1 MEDCPHFTVH
11 HLTAI
16 DKSIN
21 LLENHTGVLTCYFCQ
36 SKKPE
41 VWVCINPECMQ
52 AFCFDGGCDHSYFHF
67 TEDKTHCLHLSLP
80 SMRLCCYICDKEY
93 NIEKNPRTLNGV
105 RRGSNCSIELCRN
118 NVVASNSGESA
129 EEDSD
134 DEYRLTK
141 DHKPTGLTGLQNIGN
156 TCYMNAA
163 LQALSNTPPL
173 TEYFLTCFPE
183 NPCHQSDNPLHLSRA
198 YHRLLQEIW
207 HTKRPGYVT
216 PTTIL
221 YTMRNVYPMFRGFHQ
236 HDTQEFLRCFM
247 DQLHEELKECE
258 LEVVPSRRH
267 SYKAISRKQSLEQ
280 GHLTTAAED
289 NEEECSD
296 NDELKSLTNADSS
309 SEGLDEYETCDSGV
323 SERSSLSEEMSERM
337 NLNKQLQQHLITKM
351 NHGNKTN
358 LNQKNLKVHFK
369 YNSIISEIFDG
380 KLLSSVQCLTCN
392 RVSSRVEAFQDLS
405 LPIPTRDHVTVLHQS
420 SSTNLCSVH
429 KLTDVY
435 TNQQVVQNWIFWF
448 WDMMYKWFWG
458 PTVGLHDCLAA
469 FFSADE
475 LKGDNMY
482 SCEKCKKL
490 RNGIKFSKLLE
501 LPEVLCIHLKRFRHE
516 LMFSS
521 KITSYVTFPID
532 GLDLRPYVHKDC
544 TSQVTTYK
552 LVSVICHHGTIGSG
566 GHYTCYSLNPIN
578 EQWYEF
584 DDQCVT
590 LVSAE
595 IVRNSEAYVLFYKK
609 NSPTTNRI
617 RTQMRQ
623 VQINKNQPS
632 CSQEACFISTKWLS
646 KFNSFAEPGPIDNYD
661 FMCHHNRVKPTY
673 EPHINHYATMV
684 SGQIWDYLY
693 SKFGGG
699 PKCTNNQLQ
708 RCEICYGEY
717 MDMLLKKRA
726 ENETKHFSRLG
737 EELNLHDMLADYA
750 ISMCW
755 FKRWEAFLNSVV
767 NEPPGPIDNIKLLS
781 NSESKVLGTDY
792 ISVSEGQWDYLWRI
806 YSGGPMININ
816 DLQMPVS
823 NVESD
828 NHFLNTSSDELCEV
842 NDESQNC
849 NDRIMETE
857 VKEHMVC
864 FDSGDQEF
872 KNVINMQPDNRT
884 CKKIN

>member
-1 MEDCPHFTVH
+1 MEDCSHFTVH
-11 HLTAI
+11 HLSAI
-16 DKSIN
+16 EKCAEF
-21 LLENHTGVLTCYFCQ
+21 LEHHIGVLTCCVCK

-41 VWVCINPECMQ
+41 VWFCISPDCLQ
-52 AFCFDGGCDHSYFHF
+52 AFCYDGGCDHSYLHF
-67 TEDKTHCLHLSLP
+67 KENKTHCLHLSLP
-80 SMRLCCYICDKEY
+80 SMRLCCYLCVKECT
-93 NIEKNPRTLNGV
+93 IENNTRTLNGV
-105 RRGSNCSIELCRN
+105 RRGSNCSIEFCRN
-118 NVVASNSGESA
+118 SALLNYSGESA
-129 EEDSD
+129 DEDSD

-173 TEYFLTCFPE
+173 TDYFLTCFPE
-183 NPCHQSDNPLHLSRA
+183 YPCHQSDNPLNLSRA
-198 YHRLLQEIW
+198 YHRLIQEMW

-216 PTTIL
+216 PTSIL
-221 YTMRNVYPMFRGFHQ
+221 YTMRNAYSMFRGFHQ

-247 DQLHEELKECE
+247 DQLHEELKEPE
-258 LEVVPSRRH
+258 LEAVPSRRH
-267 SYKAISRKQSLEQ
+267 SYKGISRKLSVEQ
-280 GHLTTAAED
+280 NNLAIPEED
-289 NEEECSD
+289 KEDCSD

-309 SEGLDEYETCDSGV
+309 SEGVDEYETCDSGV
-323 SERSSLSEEMSERM
+323 SERSSLSEETSERI
-337 NLNKQLQQHLITKM
+337 NLTKNLERHLFAKM
-351 NHGNKTN
+351 NHGNKMT
-358 LNQKNLKVHFK
+358 LCQKNRKLHVK

-405 LPIPTRDHVTVLHQS
+405 LPIPTRDHITVLHQS

-429 KLTDVY
+429 KLSDIY
-435 TNQQVVQNWIFWF
+435 TNQQAIQNWIFWF
-448 WDMMYKWFWG
+448 WDMMYRWFWG

-521 KITSYVTFPID
+521 KITSYVTFPVD

-544 TSQVTTYK
+544 RSQVTTYK

-609 NSPTTNRI
+609 NSPITNRI

-623 VQINKNQPS
+623 VQVNKSQPN
-632 CSQEACFISTKWLS
+632 CSQEACFISTRWLS
-646 KFNSFAEPGPIDNYD
+646 KFNTFAEPGPIDNYD
-661 FMCHHNRVKPTY
+661 FMCHHNRVKPTH
-673 EPHINHYATMV
+673 EPQINHYATMV
-684 SGQIWDYLY
+684 SGQIWDYLH

-699 PKCTNNQLQ
+699 PKCTNSQLQ
-708 RCEICYGEY
+708 RCEVCYAEY
-717 MDMLLKKRA
+717 IEMMLRNRA
-726 ENETKHFSRLG
+726 ETETKNFARLQ
-737 EELNLHDMLADYA
+737 EESSPHDMTVDFA
-750 ISMCW
+750 ISTNW
-755 FKRWEAFLNSVV
+755 FKCWESFLNGVTS
-767 NEPPGPIDNIKLLS
+767 EPPGPIDNSKLIDK
-781 NSESKVLGTDY
+781 SESKVLETDY
-792 ISVSEGQWDYLWRI
+792 ISVSEAQWEYLWRI
-806 YSGGPMININ
+806 YSGGPAVEISELQVPVENTNDFFNQTNIN
-816 DLQMPVS
+816 VDQITEIDQPVQEEP
-823 NVESD
+823 NKM
-828 NHFLNTSSDELCEV
+828 NF
-842 NDESQNC
+842 
-849 NDRIMETE
+849 ETE
-857 VKEHMVC
+857 DIKIVNQE
-864 FDSGDQEF
+864 SGDQIVT
-872 KNVINMQPDNRT
+872 NVTNNQHCSEM
-884 CKKIN
+884 KKIN